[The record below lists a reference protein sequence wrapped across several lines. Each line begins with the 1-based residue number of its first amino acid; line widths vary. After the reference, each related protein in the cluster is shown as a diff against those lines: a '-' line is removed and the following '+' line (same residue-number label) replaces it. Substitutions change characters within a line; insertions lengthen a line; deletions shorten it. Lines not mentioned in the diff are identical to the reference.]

1 MRAVPR
7 AAALARRTRR
17 RERRSATD
25 GRTRAARELS
35 AAVTTAADLVLADN
49 GLAAGE
55 READLI
61 GLVATAALVLLE
73 RPAVSL
79 DEVMNARYEGGATRV
94 RSWRDDWT

>member
-1 MRAVPR
+1 MRAAPG
-7 AAALARRTRR
+7 AAALAQRTRR
-17 RERRSATD
+17 RERGSATD
-25 GRTRAARELS
+25 GRTRAAREL
-35 AAVTTAADLVLADN
+35 AAALATAADLVLADD

-79 DEVMNARYEGGATRV
+79 DEVMNARYEDGAARV
-94 RSWRDDWT
+94 RSWWDGWT